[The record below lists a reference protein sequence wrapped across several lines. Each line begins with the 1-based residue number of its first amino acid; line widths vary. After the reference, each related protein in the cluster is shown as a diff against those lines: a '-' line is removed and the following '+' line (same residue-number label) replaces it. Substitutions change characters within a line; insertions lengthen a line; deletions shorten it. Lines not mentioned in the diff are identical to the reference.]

1 MVINPTYY
9 PNCNSCGLNGMLRKK
24 NADLYILHAFE
35 KDQILQE
42 ITDLF
47 AKL

>member
-9 PNCNSCGLNGMLRKK
+9 PNCNSRGLKGMLGKN

-35 KDQILQE
+35 QDQILQE